1 MAVFR
6 PFRGCRYNPSAAG
19 NPSSLL
25 CPPYDMIGPELK
37 QALQRLSPYNAVHLE
52 GGEQPDPVN
61 PEAGYS
67 RAATLFQ
74 DWLTGGVLRQEGEPC
89 FYLMRHSYR
98 HRGQAR
104 AQLGL
109 FGDILVEDYGGG
121 SVLPHEF
128 TREPAVLDRVAL
140 LEASKTQFSPLMTL
154 YRDAEGE
161 LAPVFD
167 AVMAGAP
174 ELAAAAPPEGNI
186 GDVTL
191 WRITDSGLQQRI
203 TGFFAGRPVFL
214 ADGHHRY
221 EAALRYRQS
230 QSQSRAQA
238 QAQAQGQ
245 AQVSGGGTPDA
256 AHNYVMMSLTEF
268 DDPGL
273 LLLPYHKVIGG
284 LSTEQLE
291 RLRQRLREL
300 FDAEP
305 VNLAD
310 FGGAEGFAELVA
322 ARSRERNT
330 LTIGLLGG
338 LIGGL
343 NGGLPGGLD
352 GPGAAAPSILTL
364 REEIDRQDWGAL
376 AVSEAWAL
384 DEQVIRPLLG
394 DAMSRHLDYSHD
406 AEGAAEMV
414 AAGAQQ
420 LAFLLKPFPMDAFEA
435 IVGDGQR
442 LPSKST
448 FFYPKLPTGL
458 VINRLDGRL

>member
-61 PEAGYS
+61 PEAGYR

-74 DWLTGGVLRQEGEPC
+74 DWLTGGVLRQESEPC
-89 FYLMRHSYR
+89 FYLMRHSYG
-98 HRGQAR
+98 HRGQAK

-161 LAPVFD
+161 LAPVFE

-230 QSQSRAQA
+230 QSQ
-238 QAQAQGQ
+238 AQGQ
-245 AQVSGGGTPDA
+245 AQVSGGRTPDA

-291 RLRQRLREL
+291 RLRQRLQEL
-300 FDAEP
+300 FEAEP

-310 FGGAEGFAELVA
+310 FGGAEGFAEMVA

-330 LTIGLLGG
+330 LTIGLTIG
-338 LIGGL
+338 LI
-343 NGGLPGGLD
+343 GGLD
-352 GPGAAAPSILTL
+352 GPGSAAPSILTL
-364 REEIDRQDWGAL
+364 REEIDRRDWGAL
-376 AVSEAWAL
+376 AVSEAWVL

>member
-1 MAVFR
+1 MVVFR
-6 PFRGCRYNPSAAG
+6 PFRGCRYNSSAAG

-61 PEAGYS
+61 PEAGYR
-67 RAATLFQ
+67 RAASLFQ
-74 DWLTGGVLRQEGEPC
+74 EWLTGGVLRQEGEPC

-109 FGDILVEDYGGG
+109 FGDILAEDYGGG

-174 ELAAAAPPEGNI
+174 ELTAAAPPEGNI

-221 EAALRYRQS
+221 EAALRYRQ
-230 QSQSRAQA
+230 AQA
-238 QAQAQGQ
+238 QAQAQGQGQ
-245 AQVSGGGTPDA
+245 AQVSGGGTLDA

-284 LSTEQLE
+284 LSAEQLE
-291 RLRQRLREL
+291 RLRERLQEL
-300 FDAEP
+300 FEAEP
-305 VNLAD
+305 INLAD
-310 FGGAEGFAELVA
+310 CGGAEGFAELVV

-330 LTIGLLGG
+330 LAIGLIGG

-343 NGGLPGGLD
+343 DGGLD
-352 GPGAAAPSILTL
+352 RAGAAAPSILTL
-364 REEIDRQDWGAL
+364 REGIDWQDWGAL
-376 AVSEAWAL
+376 AVSEAWVL

-435 IVGDGQR
+435 IVGGGQR